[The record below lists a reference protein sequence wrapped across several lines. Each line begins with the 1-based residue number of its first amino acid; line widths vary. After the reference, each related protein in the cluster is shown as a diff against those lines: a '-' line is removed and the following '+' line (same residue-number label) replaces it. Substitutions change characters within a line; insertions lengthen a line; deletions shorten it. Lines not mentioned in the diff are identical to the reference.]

1 MMFHKLTATIYAEAV
16 EYESHSHETFHYPLL
31 KNAFLIFTLPLV
43 GKLRYKSEFKSINFA
58 SIGCD
63 TAHHSLFKPVG
74 IKKEQR
80 SFLKPLL
87 TNKDL
92 DAINLVIPFIKIS
105 QI

>member
-16 EYESHSHETFHYPLL
+16 EYESHSHETFHYPLF
-31 KNAFLIFTLPLV
+31 KNAFLIFTLSLV
-43 GKLRYKSEFKSINFA
+43 GKLRYKSELKSITLA

-63 TAHHSLFKPVG
+63 IAHHSLFKPVG
-74 IKKEQR
+74 IKKQQR

-92 DAINLVIPFIKIS
+92 DVINLVIPFIKIS